1 MSEIYKG
8 TIYAFYGHGGFFI
21 DKSFNII
28 RLATENQIYQFDST
42 NALQVTYDVR
52 LLNSKLGVIKDASNQ
67 FILQS
72 LYNPLLD
79 EYPTDT
85 ITLSADEFVSVM
97 TTTNIMSLGGLITLY
112 NDYVNYV
119 NSYFSFPAGFHTLL
133 STQSNTDT
141 NNGIFDASGFIR
153 LLQPH
158 VTSQGSTI
166 NTTNGSITIS
176 NINAS
181 LRYAVNTNA
190 FGNRDPNSISVPYSS
205 DPINIHNFGL
215 GDGFMAGDLI
225 YAPTGISIGL
235 NTSLKPNF
243 FNTPDTPNGL
253 EDTVNQTN
261 YQNLVAN
268 TDATAYNIVLDPSAN
283 LLQRTITV
291 PLLIKLI

>member
-1 MSEIYKG
+1 MSEIYRG
-8 TIYAFYGHGGFFI
+8 TIYAFYAHGGFFI

-28 RLATENQIYQFDST
+28 GLAAENQIYQFDST
-42 NALQVTYDVR
+42 NALHVTYDVR
-52 LLNSKLGVIKDASNQ
+52 LLNSKLGLIKDASNQ

-79 EYPTDT
+79 KYPTDT
-85 ITLSADEFVSVM
+85 ITLSANEFVSVM

-133 STQSNTDT
+133 STQSNMDT
-141 NNGIFDASGFIR
+141 NNGVFDASGFIQ
-153 LLQPH
+153 LLQPLL
-158 VTSQGSTI
+158 TPGGDAFD
-166 NTTNGSITIS
+166 TTNGTITIS

-190 FGNRDPNSISVPYSS
+190 FGNRDPTSNSVPYAS
-205 DPINIHNFGL
+205 DPVNTHNFGL

-253 EDTVNQTN
+253 EDAVNETN
-261 YQNLVAN
+261 YQNLVATTNAGIYN
-268 TDATAYNIVLDPSAN
+268 TVPDPSAN